1 VNHHIHLRVSVRT
14 ERNDLSD
21 VVAAILPAFVDMN
34 SSINA
39 VDGLTADIAIDV
51 DGVPVDDDGEV
62 RGSG

>member
-21 VVAAILPAFVDMN
+21 VVAAILPAFVDMT